1 MDSSVLDAVTQAF
14 GVLFKGRNLV
24 RLLGGLGV
32 TVQIAAV
39 SVIFS
44 LFFGF
49 LFGMVMTF
57 LIPCVSL

>member
-14 GVLFKGRNLV
+14 GVLFKGRNFV

-39 SVIFS
+39 SVSLS
-44 LFFGF
+44 LFF
-49 LFGMVMTF
+49 LEW
-57 LIPCVSL
+57 

>member
-39 SVIFS
+39 SVIFFTVFRIS
-44 LFFGF
+44 FWNGDD
-49 LFGMVMTF
+49 
-57 LIPCVSL
+57 S